1 MTKTV
6 IGARAVPYWRWYA
19 ALVAVGSRVPIC
31 SSYKFDFRQLA
42 CLITGLLLLP
52 LSACTPPDPPWEP
65 APEPHDAQQSWKK
78 AGKGLPKQ
86 DWRYLETQFVE
97 WGVIPPPPPTPW
109 LGGDTTFKVKP
120 RQTPLQREK
129 DDDPAQQAQTDLHR
143 RFHYI
148 YTRKPRQQ
156 GPYRLFQL
164 GSFSQADGRWNP
176 RLQLQRPM
184 RVRCEGKQ
192 PRGLEVALG
201 PGVAAGYGPLAIDNG
216 LDGSQMGA
224 ANLQVVMGK
233 VLPWLCRHTF
243 K

>member
-1 MTKTV
+1 M
-6 IGARAVPYWRWYA
+6 
-19 ALVAVGSRVPIC
+19 GSRVPIC

-201 PGVAAGYGPLAIDNG
+201 PGAAAGYGPLAIDNG

>member
-1 MTKTV
+1 M
-6 IGARAVPYWRWYA
+6 
-19 ALVAVGSRVPIC
+19 
-31 SSYKFDFRQLA
+31 
-42 CLITGLLLLP
+42 
-52 LSACTPPDPPWEP
+52 
-65 APEPHDAQQSWKK
+65 
-78 AGKGLPKQ
+78 
-86 DWRYLETQFVE
+86 
-97 WGVIPPPPPTPW
+97 
-109 LGGDTTFKVKP
+109 
-120 RQTPLQREK
+120 QREK

-192 PRGLEVALG
+192 TRGLEVALG
-201 PGVAAGYGPLAIDNG
+201 PGAAAGYGPLAIDNG

>member
-1 MTKTV
+1 M
-6 IGARAVPYWRWYA
+6 
-19 ALVAVGSRVPIC
+19 
-31 SSYKFDFRQLA
+31 
-42 CLITGLLLLP
+42 
-52 LSACTPPDPPWEP
+52 
-65 APEPHDAQQSWKK
+65 
-78 AGKGLPKQ
+78 
-86 DWRYLETQFVE
+86 
-97 WGVIPPPPPTPW
+97 
-109 LGGDTTFKVKP
+109 
-120 RQTPLQREK
+120 QREK

-201 PGVAAGYGPLAIDNG
+201 PSAAAGYGPLAIDNG

-224 ANLQVVMGK
+224 ANLQVVMAK

>member
-1 MTKTV
+1 
-6 IGARAVPYWRWYA
+6 
-19 ALVAVGSRVPIC
+19 
-31 SSYKFDFRQLA
+31 
-42 CLITGLLLLP
+42 
-52 LSACTPPDPPWEP
+52 
-65 APEPHDAQQSWKK
+65 
-78 AGKGLPKQ
+78 LPKQ

-148 YTRKPRQQ
+148 YTLKPRQQ

>member
-1 MTKTV
+1 
-6 IGARAVPYWRWYA
+6 
-19 ALVAVGSRVPIC
+19 VGSRVPIC

-201 PGVAAGYGPLAIDNG
+201 PGAAAGYGPLAIDNG

>member
-1 MTKTV
+1 M
-6 IGARAVPYWRWYA
+6 
-19 ALVAVGSRVPIC
+19 GSRVPIC

>member
-1 MTKTV
+1 
-6 IGARAVPYWRWYA
+6 
-19 ALVAVGSRVPIC
+19 VGSRVPIC